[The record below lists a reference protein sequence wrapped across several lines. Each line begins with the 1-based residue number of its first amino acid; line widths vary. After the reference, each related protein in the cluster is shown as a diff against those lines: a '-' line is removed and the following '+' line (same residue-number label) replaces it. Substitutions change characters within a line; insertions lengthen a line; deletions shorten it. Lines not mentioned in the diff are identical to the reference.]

1 MFSKIPLSFRSKI
14 FIVLGV
20 VVFLSIATVLLVFQ
34 EATKNPIKQNIKT
47 RFESAIYA
55 FRQLQ
60 ELRTQ
65 FALDEISSLTMSNP
79 QFRTIL
85 STASVGTEDF
95 GFGLPT
101 DQNEILKDANLRLN
115 SLLPFISI
123 YQRSDVFLVTNAEGE
138 LLFTKADPEE
148 FGKSLSNLP
157 IFGRVFE
164 EGEAVGILNSRLG
177 SQIGIKIFPPEDRG
191 AIYQIV
197 GKPVVFG
204 EEIHGV
210 VLWGRR
216 IDRKTL
222 ESIKEISSVDIVL
235 YSKEIINASTLPP
248 EKEDEISKLISSNV
262 IEKESEDS
270 VSQVSIGGE
279 RFMAMRSSIL
289 PGEPIEE
296 SGFIV
301 LKSLTEE
308 LSFLRKLRITLLL
321 IGGLILLIAIALSF
335 LLAGGVTKPV
345 RALASAARKIGEGEL
360 DTKVDIRTG
369 DELEQLGGAFNEMAE
384 GLKERE
390 FIKSTFERYVSK
402 AVASEIIKNPDMV
415 RLGGLKKELTVMFS
429 DIGGFTSLSE
439 TLPPEE
445 IVKHLNEYFEGM
457 SSAILEFNGTI
468 NQFQGDAIVA
478 FWGAPVPQENHAVLA
493 CFAALKCRDFLKS
506 LQERWIAQGIPARS
520 FRFGINTGEMVVGN
534 IGSSSRFEYTVIG
547 DEVNLAS
554 RLEGANKIYG
564 TQILI
569 SENTYELA
577 KEEIVGRELDIIRV
591 VGKNQPVR
599 VYELITQK
607 DELDDKRK
615 TVLEK
620 FQLGIDLY
628 RKRKWNEARECFEK
642 TLELNPKDRPSQEYI
657 RRCEEYQDSPPPEDW
672 EGVFELRS
680 K

>member
-1 MFSKIPLSFRSKI
+1 MFSLSLSFRTKI
-14 FIVLGV
+14 FLVLGA
-20 VVFLSIATVLLVFQ
+20 VVFLSIATVLLVLQ
-34 EATKNPIKQNIKT
+34 EATKNRVKQNIKT
-47 RFESAIYA
+47 RFESTIYA

-65 FALDEISSLTMSNP
+65 FASDEIKSLTMSNA

-95 GFGLPT
+95 GFGQPT
-101 DQNEILKDANLRLN
+101 DRGEILKDSNLRLN

-123 YQRSDVFLVTNAEGE
+123 YQKSDVFLVTNAEGE
-138 LLFTKADPEE
+138 LLFTKADPEK
-148 FGKSLSNLP
+148 FGKSLSGLP
-157 IFGRVFE
+157 IFRRVFE
-164 EGEAVGILNSRLG
+164 EGEAVGILHSRLG
-177 SQIGIKIFPPEDRG
+177 GQIGIKIFPPG
-191 AIYQIV
+191 GSGTIYQIV

-204 EEIHGV
+204 DEVHGV
-210 VLWGRR
+210 VLWGSRM
-216 IDRKTL
+216 DRKTL

-235 YSKEIINASTLPP
+235 YSKDGVNASTLPP
-248 EKEDEISKLISSNV
+248 EREEGISKLIGSNV
-262 IEKESEDS
+262 IEKESKDS
-270 VSQVSIGGE
+270 VSEVSLGGE
-279 RFMAMRSSIL
+279 RFMAMMAPIL
-289 PGEPIEE
+289 PGEQTQE

-308 LSFLRKLRITLLL
+308 LGFLKKLQITLLL
-321 IGGLILLIAIALSF
+321 IGGLILLVAMGLSF
-335 LLAGGVTKPV
+335 LLAGGVTRPV
-345 RALASAARKIGEGEL
+345 RALASAAKQIGEGEL
-360 DTKVDIRTG
+360 ETKVDIRTG
-369 DELEQLGGAFNEMAE
+369 DELEQLGSAFNEMAE

-402 AVASEIIKNPDMV
+402 AVASEIIQNPDMV

-445 IVKHLNEYFEGM
+445 MVRHLNEYFEGM
-457 SSAILEFNGTI
+457 SSAILEYDGTI

-478 FWGAPVPQENHAVLA
+478 FWGAPVQQENHALLA
-493 CFAALKCRDFLKS
+493 CLAALRCRDFLKT
-506 LQERWIAQGIPARS
+506 LQEKWMAQGIPART

-569 SENTYELA
+569 SEKTHERV
-577 KEEIVGRELDIIRV
+577 KEEVVARELDIIRV

-599 VYELITQK
+599 IYELIS
-607 DELDDKRK
+607 ERRESDDKTK
-615 TVLEK
+615 ALMEK
-620 FQLGIDLY
+620 FQTAINFY
-628 RKRKWNEARECFEK
+628 RERRWSEAIECFEK
-642 TLELNPKDRPSQEYI
+642 TLEVNPKDRASQEYI
-657 RRCEEYQDSPPPEDW
+657 RRCDEYRDSPPSEDW